1 MKRSTL
7 VAICLCIALS
17 GSLIAAPFWVSK
29 PYTEWTEKE
38 VEKILGNSPWVKS
51 ADIELDFAAI
61 RQGGQ
66 GPGRQGMGGPGIG
79 GPGMG
84 GMQAPS
90 AYVMWQSATVIR
102 QAMARAA
109 SLRQSPSAPDLE
121 AQLATEAT
129 HHILAVMGLRA
140 GPAGMGMRRPESAGD
155 EGGPR
160 QLSAEQQQ
168 QIRER
173 MQNQLRESAAL
184 VIDKQTLAA
193 EKVETAISG
202 TERVV
207 LFYFP
212 KETALSA
219 KTKTVQFRA
228 QMGPMKMSATFKPKE
243 MLQ

>member
-90 AYVMWQSATVIR
+90 AYVMWQSATLGSTTPLLPLFQRNVLWR
-102 QAMARAA
+102 CSKR
-109 SLRQSPSAPDLE
+109 
-121 AQLATEAT
+121 
-129 HHILAVMGLRA
+129 
-140 GPAGMGMRRPESAGD
+140 
-155 EGGPR
+155 
-160 QLSAEQQQ
+160 
-168 QIRER
+168 
-173 MQNQLRESAAL
+173 LREIWEISSFSVRSMRAL
-184 VIDKQTLAA
+184 WR
-193 EKVETAISG
+193 S
-202 TERVV
+202 
-207 LFYFP
+207 
-212 KETALSA
+212 
-219 KTKTVQFRA
+219 
-228 QMGPMKMSATFKPKE
+228 
-243 MLQ
+243 